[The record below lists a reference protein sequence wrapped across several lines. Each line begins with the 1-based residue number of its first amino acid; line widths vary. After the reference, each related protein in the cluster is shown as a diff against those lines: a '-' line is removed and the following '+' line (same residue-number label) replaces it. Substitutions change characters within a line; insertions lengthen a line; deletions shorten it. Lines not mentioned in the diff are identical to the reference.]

1 MQRIRKVSLG
11 AWFALA
17 ILVAAGMSGC
27 AADRETALLPPVL
40 TEKVPTAEAVGT
52 FACEDCHN
60 VEPDFY
66 RDSPHKLAFFR
77 DGINAGC
84 ESCHGAGSVHSEYFY
99 ENDDYE
105 DDPHDLVSSD
115 DLRALNE
122 SERSSLCQQCHQ
134 ADFPLWPTTDHARAD
149 VGCWSCHPADLH
161 APQPGAVELSPVVGA
176 QSDNDFCLQ
185 CHEAVGPEFAL
196 QFHHRVPEGQMK
208 CADCHSIHGEA
219 KTNSIVQGESAACL
233 SCHTEIQGPFVYE
246 HVGMEEGCSSC
257 HEPHGSVNNKLLTTN
272 DNSLC
277 LQCHYQ
283 EVASQFG
290 REPHGGFLRGGAL
303 CYDCHTQIHG
313 SNTDRNFNPR
323 RNE

>member
-1 MQRIRKVSLG
+1 
-11 AWFALA
+11 
-17 ILVAAGMSGC
+17 
-27 AADRETALLPPVL
+27 
-40 TEKVPTAEAVGT
+40 
-52 FACEDCHN
+52 
-60 VEPDFY
+60 
-66 RDSPHKLAFFR
+66 
-77 DGINAGC
+77 
-84 ESCHGAGSVHSEYFY
+84 
-99 ENDDYE
+99 
-105 DDPHDLVSSD
+105 
-115 DLRALNE
+115 
-122 SERSSLCQQCHQ
+122 
-134 ADFPLWPTTDHARAD
+134 
-149 VGCWSCHPADLH
+149 
-161 APQPGAVELSPVVGA
+161 
-176 QSDNDFCLQ
+176 
-185 CHEAVGPEFAL
+185 
-196 QFHHRVPEGQMK
+196 MK